1 MALLPI
7 LHVPHEV
14 LRQTAQPVHEVT
26 SATRQLLDD
35 MAETMYDAPGI
46 GLAANQIGSLER
58 LIVMD
63 CGDDDAPE
71 LWQMINPEIIWSSEE
86 TTKLEEGCLSIP
98 GHNAEVIRPSVV
110 KARFLDVDG
119 QPQEMEASGLLAA
132 CIQHEIDHLNG
143 VMFIDH
149 LSRLK
154 KSMMW
159 KRVLKSAQRASQ
171 ETSGDK

>member
-7 LHVPHEV
+7 IHVPDDL
-14 LRQTAQPVHEVT
+14 LRQTAQPVKEVT
-26 SATRQLLDD
+26 AATRTLLED

-63 CGDDDAPE
+63 CGSDEAPE
-71 LWQMINPEIIWSSEE
+71 LWQMINPEIIWESEE
-86 TTKLEEGCLSIP
+86 TSKLEEGCLSIP

-110 KARFLDVDG
+110 RARYRDIDG
-119 QPQEMEASGLLAA
+119 TMQEMEADGLLAA

-143 VMFIDH
+143 VLFIDH

-154 KSMMW
+154 KNMIW
-159 KRVLKSAQRASQ
+159 KRILKSARS
-171 ETSGDK
+171 

>member
-1 MALLPI
+1 MAVLPI
-7 LHVPHEV
+7 LHVPHDV
-14 LRQTAQPVHEVT
+14 LRQTAQPVSEVT

-35 MAETMYDAPGI
+35 MAETMYEAPGI

-98 GHNAEVIRPSVV
+98 GHNAEVIRPSIV

-119 QPQEMEASGLLAA
+119 KIQEMEASGLLAA

-159 KRVLKSAQRASQ
+159 KRVLKSAQRAS
-171 ETSGDK
+171 